1 MPVTGAA
8 AAKLCGADF
17 HGAEV
22 EVVRSRC
29 VGRVGVRGI
38 VVRDSRGV
46 FEVIV
51 KGKGKGKDRVVMV
64 PKEGTVFRFKVP
76 MPIGGEKE
84 INRENEGEKEEN
96 GGEKGSNIKELVFE
110 LHGDQFMTRASDRA
124 NKNPKWH
131 FLKDV

>member
-46 FEVIV
+46 FEIIT

-64 PKEGTVFRFKVP
+64 PKEGTVFRFSVP
-76 MPIGGEKE
+76 MPVGGEKE
-84 INRENEGEKEEN
+84 INEENEGDKERNER
-96 GGEKGSNIKELVFE
+96 EKGSNIKELVFE